1 MYNHVGITFLVFERA
16 CIIACRREG
25 SKSHPRGKQWLT
37 VYRAHQVEIARPSVV
52 RSALKPSQVGFDT
65 CRFGWCA
72 REVQE
77 NSAAQE

>member
-16 CIIACRREG
+16 CIIARRREG

-37 VYRAHQVEIARPSVV
+37 VYRAHQVKIARPPAV
-52 RSALKPSQVGFDT
+52 RSALKPSLVGVDMY
-65 CRFGWCA
+65 RFGWCA

-77 NSAAQE
+77 NSVARA